1 MSEAQSW
8 NFGGIEAGAGA
19 IAGSVQ
25 TVHSLLDEGN
35 QSLGKLA
42 EAWGGS
48 GSEAYQA
55 VQKDWDSKS
64 LELNNSLQ
72 SLSTAISEASQ
83 TMSHTESGVTGMFT

>member
-8 NFGGIEAGAGA
+8 NFGGIQ
-19 IAGSVQ
+19 AGSSAIQGSVS

-35 QSLGKLA
+35 SSLAKLA

-55 VQKDWDSKS
+55 VQKDWDAKAA
-64 LELNNSLQ
+64 ELNNSLK
-72 SLSTAISEASQ
+72 SLADVISEAGH
-83 TMSHTESGVTGMFT
+83 TMQGTEQGVTGMFT